1 MKTEINRD
9 GQLTI
14 SAETGLEA
22 YALMKWSDDQI
33 KDGVQLPGLLIKTGV
48 EDAQEIDFNS
58 ELVQQSLSRGIMK

>member
-1 MKTEINRD
+1 MKAEIDRD

-33 KDGVQLPGLLIKTGV
+33 KDGMQLPGLLIKADV
-48 EDAQEIDFNS
+48 EDTEEINFDS
-58 ELVQQSLSRGIMK
+58 ELVQQSLSRGIMR